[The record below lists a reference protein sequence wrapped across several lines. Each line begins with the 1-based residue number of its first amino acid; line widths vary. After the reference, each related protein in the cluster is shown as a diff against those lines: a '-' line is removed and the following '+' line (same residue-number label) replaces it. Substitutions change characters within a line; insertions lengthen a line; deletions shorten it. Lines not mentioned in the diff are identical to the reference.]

1 MDSLDLSSLQYK
13 QKYLKFSN
21 FGIMNLF
28 SENTRF
34 HSMTLNITLPS
45 EAQNI
50 EGHPPVTTFDLARV
64 GVRQSWS
71 AGTVFI

>member
-1 MDSLDLSSLQYK
+1 
-13 QKYLKFSN
+13 
-21 FGIMNLF
+21 MNLF

-34 HSMTLNITLPS
+34 HSMTLNITLAS
-45 EAQNI
+45 KAQNI

-64 GVRQSWS
+64 GVTQSWS